1 MFILYPIF
9 LDLLELLVL
18 LADHKFSVIEL
29 LLNGG
34 LLIAKTIDLGFQVSL
49 FQVEVTVQVE
59 SLNLQL
65 LKMLMQI
72 LKLLLGDRIA
82 QAHRVDRVDIELLLL
97 IFHKDLVFLEK

>member
-1 MFILYPIF
+1 MHLTFILNPFF

-18 LADHKFSVIEL
+18 LADHEFSVIEL

-34 LLIAKTIDLGFQVSL
+34 LLIAETVDLGFQVSL

-65 LKMLMQI
+65 LKL
-72 LKLLLGDRIA
+72 
-82 QAHRVDRVDIELLLL
+82 
-97 IFHKDLVFLEK
+97 

>member
-1 MFILYPIF
+1 MHLTFILNPFF

-34 LLIAKTIDLGFQVSL
+34 LLIAETVDLGFQVSL
-49 FQVEVTVQVE
+49 LQVEVAVQVE

-65 LKMLMQI
+65 LKL
-72 LKLLLGDRIA
+72 
-82 QAHRVDRVDIELLLL
+82 
-97 IFHKDLVFLEK
+97 